1 MTQATLTTVHA
12 LIPLSVLE
20 AMRLQDVP
28 QPDGL
33 DEYHAELTTKRLGMS
48 HTVEKQIARYREETE
63 RDQRVARDEVEAL
76 FRLAGRRPDAD
87 LLFADA
93 GRRAGA
99 RAAQRPGRFSLGVYR
114 VLPSALGRWYGWRLA
129 SRTLRDIF
137 DLDLA
142 HDAEGFA
149 AHTGQPVTHVAG
161 EEGTA
166 CAFLGS
172 AIAAVLR
179 AYTDFEG
186 AVVHECCRAQG
197 ADRCRWVAAVRG
209 TEAG

>member
-1 MTQATLTTVHA
+1 VTQATLTTVHA

-48 HTVEKQIARYREETE
+48 NTVEKQIARYREETE
-63 RDQRVARDEVEAL
+63 LDQRVARDEVEAL
-76 FRLAGRRPDAD
+76 FRLAARRPDAD

-99 RAAQRPGRFSLGVYR
+99 RAARRAGSFSLGVYR
-114 VLPSALGRWYGWRLA
+114 SLPAALGRWYGWRLA
-129 SRTLRDIF
+129 TRTLREIF
-137 DLDLA
+137 DLDLT
-142 HDAEGFA
+142 HDGSEFIADA
-149 AHTGQPVTHVAG
+149 AQPVTHQAG
-161 EEGTA
+161 EQGTA

-186 AVVHECCRAQG
+186 AVVHEDCRARG

-209 TEAG
+209 REAG